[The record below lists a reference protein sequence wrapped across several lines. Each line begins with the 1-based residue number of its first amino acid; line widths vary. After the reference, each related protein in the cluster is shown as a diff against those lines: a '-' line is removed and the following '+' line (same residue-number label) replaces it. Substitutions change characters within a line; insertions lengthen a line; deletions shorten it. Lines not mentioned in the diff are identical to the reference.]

1 MKNVEIPKWLEGLP
15 LAPEFRPTDTEF
27 ADPVA
32 YISKIE
38 KEASAFGICKVIPPF
53 PKPSRKYVLHN
64 LNKSLSKCPELG
76 SDLNLVASSK
86 MDIAGD
92 ESCDRG
98 VDGGECRAV
107 FTTRQQELGCDKG
120 KRLKA
125 MVGDQLPRYQKQVWQ
140 SGEVYTLEQFEA
152 KSKHFAKSQLGS
164 VKEVNPLVI
173 EAMFWKTASEK
184 PIYVEYANDVPG
196 SGFAE
201 PEGLLHYFHRGR
213 RRRRK
218 RNSFDRNNL
227 GSLDSNNN
235 ELGISKNINS
245 GKDSGSNN
253 TPNLCKETANSLQP
267 VQPRQTAAFSVN
279 KDFDSSS
286 EMQGTAG
293 WKLSNSPWN
302 LQVVARSPGSLTRF
316 MPDDI
321 PGVTSPMVYVG
332 MLFSW
337 FAWHVEDHD
346 LHSLNFL
353 HMGSPKTWYAV
364 PGDYAFNFEEVIRL
378 HAYGGNIDRLTALS
392 LLGEKTTILSPEVIV
407 ASGIPCCRLVQN
419 PGEFVVTFPRA
430 YHIGYSHG
438 FNCGE
443 AANFGT
449 SKWLTVAKEAAV
461 RRAAM
466 NYLPML
472 SHQQLLYLLT
482 MSFISR
488 IPRSLLPGARSSRL
502 RDRHREERELLVK
515 KAFIADILDENNLLT
530 LLLQRNTSYHA
541 VLWDAEL
548 LPSSSKESQFCRDAS
563 DRTSASTEKP
573 FPENEDS
580 LDYISQLSKCINAA
594 GFDLND
600 DDLAYDFQIDSGAL
614 PCVAC
619 GILGFPFMA
628 VIQPS
633 EEASKKLSLEGMLVT
648 PGVEVLK
655 SLESTFLSDH
665 GQMDNE
671 CTEGTTD
678 KAKSNHMNVNHVNE
692 AAVSM
697 AESSQFICSS
707 MEQSLVLERSS
718 PSESET
724 ALTVE
729 ITKRWNIS
737 NAFSKPRMFC
747 LEHAMEIEELL
758 CSEGGANV
766 LVICHSDFEKI
777 KAHTA
782 VIAEEIASPFQCN
795 EVPLDTASQEDLN
808 MIGAAIDS
816 EEQVD
821 HAGDWTFQLNVNLRN
836 CVKVKK
842 SSSLKKVQ
850 HFLTLGGLS
859 CNATP
864 VSIKPCLNWPS
875 RKIRSSRQVKHMLPR
890 KQSSCIKAVEDV
902 KTKLEQPV
910 VLNRDNILQY
920 SRRKYKHRSCGGIGG
935 LADINNFILHVITDA
950 NHVDPDTTAKSMT
963 ITTAIRIE
971 NGGDG
976 SSGPCASAA
985 EGKSETLHDHQMLL
999 PTGGFVGN
1007 YPPSD
1012 LANSPVTSLPV
1023 IVNAELQAAVC
1034 SLDEQ
1039 RGKDKFENSCH
1050 DSQAHEVTGSS
1061 GSIEE
1066 KVLNLENFD
1075 DSPKAENR
1083 ICRAIE
1089 NETLTDKQ
1097 TIDDIVVASKND
1109 FQVAENDLEGP
1120 CSIQSDEI
1128 DMLEESSGRADSSES
1143 LKDDLP
1149 PRWDEKQEESFAD
1162 QLVLDSAMLKAS
1174 CSGEPQDIQADGDN
1188 QHEGVSRFT
1197 ELVDESVSA
1206 LAEEL
1211 QAQFK
1216 THDPVES
1223 CSDND
1228 NNGSWQEKRESGDS
1242 NSTMAHSRSN
1252 AKTGNKRKREIDLQT
1267 DQSLVGSFIKSPCE
1281 GLRSRTRKDANHK
1294 KNKKKHVD
1302 VAVTIKKLRNTSN
1315 DSVSCKDKKEIEK
1328 RRRKCDLDGCSM
1340 SFQTKAELLLHKGNR
1355 CPVEGC
1361 RKKFNSHKYAIQHQR
1376 VHDDDRPLKCPWN
1389 GCTMSFKW
1397 AWARTEHL
1405 RVHTGERPYV
1415 CKVKGCGL
1423 TFRFVS
1429 DFSRHRRKTGHYVC
1443 TTS

>member
-27 ADPVA
+27 ADPIA

-38 KEASAFGICKVIPPF
+38 KEVSAFGICKIIPPF

-120 KRLKA
+120 RRVKE

-152 KSKHFAKSQLGS
+152 KSKHFAKSQLGT

-227 GSLDSNNN
+227 GSSDSNNN
-235 ELGISKNINS
+235 QLGLSKNINS

-267 VQPRQTAAFSVN
+267 VQPHRTAAFSVN
-279 KDFDSSS
+279 KDFDSSI

-302 LQVVARSPGSLTRF
+302 LQVIARSPGSLTRF

-378 HAYGGNIDRLTALS
+378 HAYGGNIDQLTALS
-392 LLGEKTTILSPEVIV
+392 LLGEKTTLLSPEVIV

-430 YHIGYSHG
+430 YHTGYSHG

-449 SKWLTVAKEAAV
+449 PKWLTVAKEAAV

-488 IPRSLLPGARSSRL
+488 IPRSLLPGARSSRM

-515 KAFIADILDENNLLT
+515 KAFVADILDENNLLT
-530 LLLQRNTSYHA
+530 LLLQRNSSYHA

-563 DRTSASTEKP
+563 DRTSASTVKP
-573 FPENEDS
+573 FPENEDN
-580 LDYISQLSKCINAA
+580 LDYISQLSKCINAV

-628 VIQPS
+628 VMQPS
-633 EEASKKLSLEGMLVT
+633 EEASKKLSLEG
-648 PGVEVLK
+648 K
-655 SLESTFLSDH
+655 
-665 GQMDNE
+665 
-671 CTEGTTD
+671 TD
-678 KAKSNHMNVNHVNE
+678 KAKSNHRNVSHVNE
-692 AAVSM
+692 AAISV
-697 AESSQFICSS
+697 AESGPFICSS
-707 MEQSLVLERSS
+707 MEQSLGPGLSS
-718 PSESET
+718 PLEIEAAS
-724 ALTVE
+724 TVE

-737 NAFSKPRMFC
+737 NAFSKPRIFC

-758 CSEGGANV
+758 CLEGGANV

-777 KAHTA
+777 KAHAA
-782 VIAEEIASPFQCN
+782 VIAEEIVSPFQCN
-795 EVPLDTASQEDLN
+795 EVPLNTASREDLN
-808 MIGAAIDS
+808 LIGAAIDS
-816 EEQVD
+816 EEQVN
-821 HAGDWTFQLNVNLRN
+821 HAGDWTFQLNINLRN

-842 SSSLKKVQ
+842 NSSSKKVQ
-850 HFLTLGGLS
+850 RLLTLGGLS
-859 CNATP
+859 CDVTP
-864 VSIKPCLNWPS
+864 VSVKPCLNWPS
-875 RKIRSSRQVKHMLPR
+875 RKIRSRRQVKHVLPR
-890 KQSSCIKAVEDV
+890 KQPSCTKAEEDV

-910 VLNRDNILQY
+910 VLNVDNILHY

-935 LADINNFILHVITDA
+935 LADANNFILQDITDT
-950 NHVDPDTTAKSMT
+950 NHVDPDTTAKST
-963 ITTAIRIE
+963 TVSTAIRIE

-985 EGKSETLHDHQMLL
+985 EGKSETLHDHWMLL
-999 PTGGFVGN
+999 PTGGFFGN
-1007 YPPSD
+1007 YSPSD

-1023 IVNAELQAAVC
+1023 IVNPESQAAVC
-1034 SLDEQ
+1034 SLNEQ
-1039 RGKDKFENSCH
+1039 KGKDNFENSCH
-1050 DSQAHEVTGSS
+1050 DSQAHEVTGSG

-1066 KVLNLENFD
+1066 KVFILENFD
-1075 DSPKAENR
+1075 DLPKAENG

-1097 TIDDIVVASKND
+1097 IIDDIVVASKND
-1109 FQVAENDLEGP
+1109 FQVAENDLESH
-1120 CSIQSDEI
+1120 CNIQSDGN
-1128 DMLEESSGRADSSES
+1128 DMLEECCGRADSSES
-1143 LKDDLP
+1143 LNDDLP

-1162 QLVLDSAMLKAS
+1162 QLVFDSAMLKAS

-1188 QHEGVSRFT
+1188 QHQGVSRFT
-1197 ELVDESVSA
+1197 ELVNDSVSA

-1211 QAQFK
+1211 QAPCK
-1216 THDPVES
+1216 THDTIES
-1223 CSDND
+1223 CNDSDN
-1228 NNGSWQEKRESGDS
+1228 GSLQEKRESDDS
-1242 NSTMAHSRSN
+1242 NFTMAHSKSN

-1267 DQSLVGSFIKSPCE
+1267 EDQSLVGGGFIKSPCE
-1281 GLRSRTRKDANHK
+1281 GLRSRTREDANHK
-1294 KNKKKHVD
+1294 NKKKRVD
-1302 VAVTIKKLRNTSN
+1302 ARVTIKKLRKTTN
-1315 DSVSCKDKKEIEK
+1315 DSVSCKGKKEIQK
-1328 RRRKCDLDGCSM
+1328 GRHKCNLDRCSM

-1415 CKVKGCGL
+1415 CKVKECGL